1 MLKKENGFI
10 IMTLHSGEYSLI
22 PFDKELLER
31 ILFAIDI
38 PIILFND
45 EYEILYANERFYYFT
60 NLKPEYV
67 LKRKIEINSGRLKDH
82 LYFFAINVKIKNPDT
97 KEIVST
103 PMNIIPF
110 EYKNFIYYLGTIH
123 DSYYDSLTGLP
134 NLSIFEIN
142 VEKAIASAKR
152 RNKDLAILFIDVDR
166 FKFINDT
173 YGHLIGDKLIQKVA
187 SILQS
192 CIRVD
197 DFITRKGGDEFIILL
212 NDLAKKEDIHY
223 VIEKIFSYFEYPL
236 EIDIQKIP
244 ITLSIGVSI
253 FPDDGESVK
262 ELIQKADH
270 VMYNSKKLNK
280 NSFTFFS
287 KELEEELKIKHEIEK
302 KLLEDYKNNFRDFDI
317 EFQPIFNNI
326 QKNKFSIDSLE
337 VFLRWKDQR
346 LNFVDTNLILEI
358 ATNKGILFEI
368 DKFVILKIID
378 FLKEYPHF
386 QIPIHINISSRMF
399 FDINFIHYLT
409 QTIDEYNLSPE
420 MIVLEISESTIN
432 KNIKYSYDILTNL
445 KKKKF
450 YICIDE
456 FSSSLT
462 DLQLLFKIKPDYL
475 KINLNVSN
483 EDLKTILEIIDS
495 LYFIF
500 KTNVIANKIESKTI
514 LQELLKSKRIH
525 YFQGFHFVKSL
536 NLKEIIQYLEKGF
549 LYEF

>member
-1 MLKKENGFI
+1 MLKKENGYT
-10 IMTLHSGEYSLI
+10 IMTLYSGEYSLI
-22 PFDKELLER
+22 PFDKELLEK
-31 ILFAIDI
+31 ILYTIDI

-82 LYFFAINVKIKNPDT
+82 LYFFTINVNIKNPDT
-97 KEIVST
+97 NEIVST

-123 DSYYDSLTGLP
+123 DGYYDTLTGLP

-142 VEKAIASAKR
+142 VEKAIASARR
-152 RNKDLAILFIDVDR
+152 RNRNLAILFIDIDR

-173 YGHLIGDKLIQKVA
+173 YGHIVGDKLIQKVA
-187 SILQS
+187 NILQN

-223 VIEKIFSYFEYPL
+223 VIEKIFSYFEDPL
-236 EIDIQKIP
+236 EIDSQKIP

-262 ELIQKADH
+262 DLILKADH

-287 KELEEELKIKHEIEK
+287 KELEEELKLKHEVEK

-358 ATNKGILFEI
+358 ATNKGIIFEI

-378 FLKEYPHF
+378 FLKKYPHF

-399 FDINFIHYLT
+399 FDINFIYYLT
-409 QTIDEYNLSPE
+409 QTIDEYNLTPE
-420 MIVLEISESTIN
+420 MIVLEINESTIN

-445 KKKKF
+445 KKKNF
-450 YICIDE
+450 LICIDE

-462 DLQLLFKIKPDYL
+462 DLQLLFKIKPDFL
-475 KINLNVSN
+475 IINFNVSN

-500 KTNVIANKIESKTI
+500 KTNVIANKIENKTI
-514 LQELLKSKRIH
+514 LEELLKSKRIN

-536 NLKEIIQYLEKGF
+536 NLKEVIQFLEKGF